1 MVMRWFQ
8 TWLRQRAGVA
18 GGSKAKSSV
27 VPNNRFKLVDLAHE
41 VLRKETIKTKVS
53 RFLSLPL
60 SEEENEEM
68 TEEITEKIADAC
80 EQDPRLREFFDDSKP
95 GKY

>member
-1 MVMRWFQ
+1 MALRWFQ
-8 TWLRQRAGVA
+8 TWLRQRTAGTETARVKTPTRA
-18 GGSKAKSSV
+18 SKD
-27 VPNNRFKLVDLAHE
+27 RFKLVDLAHE
-41 VLRKETIKTKVS
+41 VLKKETIKTKVS

-80 EQDPRLREFFDDSKP
+80 EQDPRLQEFFNDSKP
-95 GKY
+95 GK